1 MEQKHKDKVVVITGA
16 SKGIGQAYAKRFAEE
31 GADIVLVSRS
41 SAPETESLVKAAGRS
56 VLDQSCDVTSEAD
69 VQALVKAVS
78 DRFGRCDILI
88 NNAGI
93 YPFQPIEE
101 MSFDDWSKVLAVNLD
116 GVFRLCKA
124 FLPMMKSQEWGRI
137 INTTSSVCWQVAP
150 NVTHYM
156 AAKMGVVGFTR
167 GLAAEVSDAGVTV
180 NAIAPGLVKTGTT
193 ESGPQSEMFE
203 QVAQMQSIHRVEEPE
218 DLTGVA
224 SFLASDDARFITGQ
238 TIAVNGGI
246 VWR

>member
-1 MEQKHKDKVVVITGA
+1 MEQRHAGRVVVITGA
-16 SKGIGQAYAKRFAEE
+16 SKGIGQAHAKRFAEE
-31 GADIVLVSRS
+31 GADIVLASRS
-41 SAPETESLVKAAGRS
+41 SAAETASLVKAAGRS
-56 VLDQSCDVTSEAD
+56 ALDQSCDVTSESD
-69 VQALVKAVS
+69 VQTLVSAVN
-78 DRFGRCDILI
+78 DRFGRCDILV

-101 MSFDDWSKVLAVNLD
+101 MSFSDWQKVLAVNLD
-116 GVFRLCKA
+116 GVFHTCKA
-124 FLPMMKSQEWGRI
+124 FLPLMKAQGWGRI

-150 NVTHYM
+150 NVAHYM

-180 NAIAPGLVKTGTT
+180 NAIAPGLVKTATT

-218 DLTGVA
+218 DLAGVV

-246 VWR
+246 IWR

>member
-1 MEQKHKDKVVVITGA
+1 M
-16 SKGIGQAYAKRFAEE
+16 
-31 GADIVLVSRS
+31 
-41 SAPETESLVKAAGRS
+41 
-56 VLDQSCDVTSEAD
+56 TSESD
-69 VQALVKAVS
+69 VQALVSAVS
-78 DRFGRCDILI
+78 DRFGRCDILV

-93 YPFQPIEE
+93 YPFQSIEE
-101 MSFDDWSKVLAVNLD
+101 MSFSDWQKVLSVNLD
-116 GVFRLCKA
+116 GVFHICKA
-124 FLPMMKSQEWGRI
+124 FLPMMKAQGWGRI

-167 GLAAEVSDAGVTV
+167 GLAAEVSDTGVTV
-180 NAIAPGLVKTGTT
+180 NAIAPGLVKTETT
-193 ESGPQSEMFE
+193 KNGPQAEMFD

-218 DLTGVA
+218 DLAGVV